1 MGLGVRRFARHL
13 IYQYEPLWFRQL
25 RMFLVLPKY
34 PGTKLT
40 LKRVANCYRNR
51 WEMRHLSTELQS
63 YPLKLTVE
71 PINTCNLSCPACFT
85 GDGQTSRPR
94 KTMPMDFYQG
104 LLDEAGDYLWQ
115 IEFCNW
121 GEPLLNKQIATMIRA
136 ATDRGIGT
144 LVSTNFSFPFDERR
158 AEDLVRSGLTVLGV
172 SIDGTQQ
179 ETYEQYRV
187 GGNLETVLANC
198 RKIRDAKR
206 RLGLRTP
213 HVTWIFH
220 VFPHNVYD
228 VATARTMAPEL
239 DMELVVEKGWVVGDE
254 WERNGFFKFRDNVK
268 PFPCLFLWN
277 QTVVN
282 SDGGVSPCCGTFYR
296 EDDMGTMALEPAANG
311 TLPLREVW
319 NGERFR
325 QARQMYQSRGPAP
338 AEDHVCYNCPA
349 TILWHQWQQH
359 LARGGDPEAFETD
372 FTPNDSFNYFCQRRP
387 PGAAPPRRRLTIGTR

>member
-1 MGLGVRRFARHL
+1 
-13 IYQYEPLWFRQL
+13 
-25 RMFLVLPKY
+25 MFLALPDY
-34 PGTKLT
+34 PGAKLT

-51 WEMRHLSTELQS
+51 WEMRHLSTELRS

-71 PINTCNLSCPACFT
+71 PIDTCNLSCPACFT

-104 LLDEAGDYLWQ
+104 LRDEAGDYLWQ
-115 IEFCNW
+115 IEFCNG

-144 LVSTNFSFPFDERR
+144 LVSTNFSFRFDERR

-206 RLGLRTP
+206 RLGLCTP
-213 HVTWIFH
+213 HMRWSFH

-239 DMELVVEKGWVVGDE
+239 DLELVVEKGWVVGDE
-254 WERNGFFKFRDNVK
+254 WERNGFFKFRHNVK
-268 PFPCLFLWN
+268 PFPDRHHAERLVQLLLAAAAAGRGSAPPPAHHRHPL
-277 QTVVN
+277 TVTD
-282 SDGGVSPCCGTFYR
+282 SARRRRAAARRSCG
-296 EDDMGTMALEPAANG
+296 APPAA
-311 TLPLREVW
+311 
-319 NGERFR
+319 
-325 QARQMYQSRGPAP
+325 AP
-338 AEDHVCYNCPA
+338 D
-349 TILWHQWQQH
+349 
-359 LARGGDPEAFETD
+359 RD
-372 FTPNDSFNYFCQRRP
+372 
-387 PGAAPPRRRLTIGTR
+387 PRRDRDGSA